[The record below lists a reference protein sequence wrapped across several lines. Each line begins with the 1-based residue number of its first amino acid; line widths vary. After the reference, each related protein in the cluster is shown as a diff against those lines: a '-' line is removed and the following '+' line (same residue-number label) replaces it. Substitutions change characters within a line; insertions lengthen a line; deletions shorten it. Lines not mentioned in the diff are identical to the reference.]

1 MGDPPERDRL
11 DLRPD
16 CDRCFGLC
24 CVAPPFSASAD
35 FAIDKQAGEA
45 CPHLRSGFGC
55 DIHSTLRERGFL
67 GCSVYDCFGAGQKVA
82 QVTFG
87 GTDWR
92 QAPATAEPMFE
103 SFLIMRQLHELLWY
117 LAGALSLEHA
127 APLHAEL
134 SVAIDEVESL
144 TYHDADR
151 LRAVDVAAHRRNVN
165 ALLLRVGDLV
175 RAADGPKTSS
185 SRSA

>member
-1 MGDPPERDRL
+1 MGDVPERDRL

-16 CDRCFGLC
+16 CNRCFGLC

-45 CPHLRSGFGC
+45 CPHLRSDFGC
-55 DIHSTLRERGFL
+55 AIHSTLRARGFL

-92 QAPATAEPMFE
+92 QAPATAERMFE

-117 LAGALSLEHA
+117 LAGALALEHA
-127 APLHAEL
+127 RPLHAEL
-134 SVAIDEVESL
+134 SAALAEIEGL
-144 TYHDADR
+144 TYHGADR
-151 LRAVDVAAHRRNVN
+151 LRSVDLAAHRRNVN
-165 ALLLRVGDLV
+165 VLLLRVGDLV
-175 RAADGPKTSS
+175 RAAGPTTRSS
-185 SRSA
+185 SSA